1 MPETRTACH
10 SRAAILLGTFA
21 AAWSIALPSA
31 SAMEFDFRA
40 QAQAIGLGA
49 MSLPDPAFG
58 VAELQ
63 VNASIWSLGCALGVA
78 FERFPGPDA
87 TTTLYGGV
95 FHAAFQWRFLAL
107 ANDWLY
113 TWLDPHVDLGFVLGG
128 AGDGRESYFRGA
140 GYGGLSLDFRI
151 FGEGEGQMVA
161 TVQYRWSPTGV
172 HAPDSAPDH
181 LLLFGLGARFSG
193 D

>member
-1 MPETRTACH
+1 VKRIGATGLPRFVAPL
-10 SRAAILLGTFA
+10 AALA
-21 AAWSIALPSA
+21 AAWLCALPSA
-31 SAMEFDFRA
+31 AAQDFDFRA

-63 VNASIWSLGCALGVA
+63 VNASIFSIGCALGLA
-78 FERFPGPDA
+78 YERFPGPSA
-87 TTTLYGGV
+87 ETLHGGV

-107 ANDWLY
+107 VGKELS
-113 TWLDPHVDLGFVLGG
+113 TWFDPHLDLGFVLGG
-128 AGDGRESYFRGA
+128 ATDGDASHFRGA
-140 GYGGLSLDFRI
+140 GYGGLSLDIRI
-151 FGEGEGQMVA
+151 FGEGEGQLVA